1 MSETF
6 EVASVNISEAKGV
19 VKHPVNRIMV
29 DARGIVGDAHAGP
42 WHRQVSLLS
51 QERIEEF
58 SQSVERQIRPGE
70 FAENL
75 TTRGLDLRRVAPL
88 DRFRLGAVELEVTQI
103 GKACH
108 GDKCAIF
115 REVGQCLMPKEGLFC
130 RVVHGG
136 PVQPGDTGKYQ
147 PRALRIHVI
156 TLSDRASA
164 GEYEDRSGP
173 RVRELLAEFFKSK
186 RWHLD
191 IGAALLPDD
200 AAALRQEI
208 ERARAGGAAVIITTG
223 GTGVG
228 PRDIAP
234 VTVEALCDKTLPGV
248 MEHIRVKF
256 GAEKPSALLSRGVA
270 GVIGTTQI
278 YTLPGSV
285 RAVEEYM
292 GEILK
297 TLEHVIFM
305 VHRVDRH

>member
-29 DARGIVGDAHAGP
+29 DARGVVGDAHAGA

-108 GDKCAIF
+108 GDECAIF

-136 PVQPGDTGKYQ
+136 PVQSGDTGKYQ
-147 PRALRIHVI
+147 PHPLRIHVI

-234 VTVEALCDKTLPGV
+234 ETVEALCEKTLPGI

-278 YTLPGSV
+278 YTLPGGF